1 MPILFVSLNEEFIQM
16 TKKAGFESYL
26 MKIDNFKPNKKTYY
40 MSPANSLG
48 FMDGGIDLALS
59 RDVMPGIEQTV
70 KKAIKNYGKLS
81 RIDRMYLPIGS
92 SIIISYDDIKNLVV
106 APTML
111 LPQDINNTDNVYWAV
126 KSCLFNI
133 LVNKNENINDVDI
146 ILTSSGCG
154 FGKLSAQTAFEQ
166 TMKAIKDYSNFSC
179 SCLNSHVVIA
189 EPNLSQQP
197 KIYMN
202 HEFIDILNN

>member
-1 MPILFVSLNEEFIQM
+1 MPIIFVSLNNEFIEM
-16 TKKAGFESYL
+16 TKQAGFESYF
-26 MKIDNFKPNKKTYY
+26 MKVDEFKPTKTTYY

-59 RDVMPGIEQTV
+59 RVVMPGIETTV

-92 SIIISYDDIKNLVV
+92 SIIISYDEIKNLVV

-126 KSCLFNI
+126 KSCLYNV
-133 LVNKNENINDVDI
+133 LVNKGEKLNSVDI
-146 ILTSSGCG
+146 VLTSAGCG
-154 FGKLSAQTAFEQ
+154 FGKLSAQTAYEQ
-166 TMKAIKDYSNFSC
+166 TMRAIKEYANFNC
-179 SCLNSHVVIA
+179 EAVNSHVVLA
-189 EPNLSQQP
+189 EPNLSSQP

-202 HEFIDILNN
+202 HEFIDILN